1 MQDTQVQS
9 LGQEDPLEE
18 GNGNPFQYFLP
29 GKSHEQRSLQGYS
42 PWGRK
47 RVRHDLATKKQP
59 KIRQAI
65 SPHPNFADV
74 VDKEW
79 HFVNFIS
86 VQSLSPVTSGF
97 PVHHQLPEL
106 TQTHVHR
113 VSEAIQPSHSLSS
126 ASPPTFNLS
135 QHQGLSNEL
144 VFCIRWP
151 KYWSFSLSMS
161 PSDECSGLIPIVL
174 DSILKSRD
182 ITQPTKVHL
191 VKAMLFPVV
200 MYGCESWT
208 MKKAEH

>member
-106 TQTHVHR
+106 TQTHVHQ
-113 VSEAIQPSHSLSS
+113 VSDAIQAFLSS
-126 ASPPTFNLS
+126 PSPPAFSLS
-135 QHQGLSNEL
+135 QHQ
-144 VFCIRWP
+144 C
-151 KYWSFSLSMS
+151 
-161 PSDECSGLIPIVL
+161 
-174 DSILKSRD
+174 
-182 ITQPTKVHL
+182 
-191 VKAMLFPVV
+191 LF
-200 MYGCESWT
+200 
-208 MKKAEH
+208 K